1 MSTRL
6 SDVNELLFR
15 QMEKLTNGD
24 LKGKELQEEI
34 EKASAMN
41 NIAQSIVKNS
51 NVQYQALNL
60 GFKAGV
66 IGKQQVEF
74 LLAPPKD
81 INNG

>member
-1 MSTRL
+1 MGTRL
-6 SDVNELLFR
+6 SEVNDLLFE
-15 QMEKLTNGD
+15 QMKKLTDGN
-24 LKGKELQEEI
+24 LKGEALQAEI

-41 NIAQSIVKNS
+41 DIAQSIVKNS

-81 INNG
+81 VQNG

>member
-1 MSTRL
+1 MTTRL
-6 SDVNELLFR
+6 SEVNDLLFQ
-15 QMEKLTNGD
+15 QMEKLTNTD
-24 LKGKELQEEI
+24 LKGEALQAEI

-74 LLAPPKD
+74 LLAPPKEKQ
-81 INNG
+81 NG

>member
-6 SDVNELLFR
+6 SDVNELLFQ
-15 QMEKLTNGD
+15 QMQKLTDDN
-24 LKGKELQEEI
+24 LKGEQLQAEI

-66 IGKQQVEF
+66 IGKQQIEF
-74 LLAPPKD
+74 LLAPPKES
-81 INNG
+81 